1 MTNFCCLILEFF
13 YIYIY
18 IVYPVKMAT
27 LQQSAIR
34 KKVHPFMPFSRTP
47 ALSKRPQ
54 VKGIVTKVTTMS
66 PKKPNSAIRH
76 VAKVALTSGSRVT
89 ARIPGIGY
97 ICSKYNRVLITG
109 GRANDLPGVGYT
121 LIRGVYDFSP
131 VIFKKKRRSV
141 YGTSR
146 PEGYTKHIRRSL
158 RILL

>member
-1 MTNFCCLILEFF
+1 
-13 YIYIY
+13 
-18 IVYPVKMAT
+18 MAT
-27 LQQSAIR
+27 LQQSALR
-34 KKVHPFMPFSRTP
+34 KKVHPVRPFSRTP

-66 PKKPNSAIRH
+66 PKKPNSAVRH

-131 VIFKKKRRSV
+131 VIFKKKRRSI

-146 PEGYTKHIRRSL
+146 PDGYTKHIRRSL